1 MTREIRRDQ
10 KENVA
15 LRNVDYR
22 YGPNTVGIVGR
33 ENGTSWRITRKLDAR
48 GNTIESSSSG
58 ISYESR
64 AELRSPPE
72 LV

>member
-22 YGPNTVGIVGR
+22 YGPDAVAILGR

-58 ISYESR
+58 IGYQSR
-64 AELRSPPE
+64 GELRSPPE